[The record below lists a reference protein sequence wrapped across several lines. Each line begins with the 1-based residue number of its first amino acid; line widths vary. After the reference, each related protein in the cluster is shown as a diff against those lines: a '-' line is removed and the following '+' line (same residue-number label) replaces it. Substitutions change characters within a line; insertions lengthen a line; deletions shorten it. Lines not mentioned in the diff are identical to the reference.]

1 MAKLSHNLPNRQYI
15 PTLLG
20 SIQARPAVC
29 CPFAWGLYTCAGIS
43 WSFNALATALALIAK
58 PISGIWVPAGA
69 AISLIPQQQR
79 ANDMSLVTGTA
90 RTGEAAAVAEAPFST
105 GEGLL
110 SARLR
115 LHILCRRAYL

>member
-1 MAKLSHNLPNRQYI
+1 M
-15 PTLLG
+15 
-20 SIQARPAVC
+20 
-29 CPFAWGLYTCAGIS
+29 
-43 WSFNALATALALIAK
+43 ALATALALIAK

-69 AISLIPQQQR
+69 AISLILNSKE

-110 SARLR
+110 WHACD